1 MFSRKLKV
9 AFRILLVLVLLIAFG
24 VIGVYF
30 GYNYVLSQEARL
42 DTLKENIA
50 SGDFYIDEDTEGA
63 VPLVIET
70 GDMTSDIAD
79 KLYESG
85 LIDNKLVFSLM
96 SKVNGFDGTYLA
108 GTHYLTPGLNYDEIM
123 YVLTLEPESVVVTF
137 PEGITYEEI
146 KARLHEAGL
155 TFNDEEF
162 DNCMDSPNL
171 FTDYRFVAQ
180 LDLSEE
186 RDHVL
191 SGYLF
196 PDTYEFDV
204 NASPYSIINTFLA
217 NTNSKLY
224 DEYYTRAEAL
234 GMSLDEVITLASVI
248 QTETGNALDMM
259 YVSAV
264 FHNRMNSEDE
274 GMRYLASDATIN
286 FIRQLNGLK
295 PHLALSAYDLELDSP
310 YNTYTHPGLPPG
322 PICMPGL
329 DAIQAALYPEPNCNY
344 YYFCASA
351 DGGTAF
357 AVTREEHEANVAQY
371 MAAWEE
377 ADRQTEEGISSEPSE
392 PPAPSETSEGEA

>member
-1 MFSRKLKV
+1 MFSRRIKV

-30 GYNYVLSQEARL
+30 GYNYVLSQEVRL
-42 DTLKENIA
+42 DALKADIA
-50 SGDFYIDEDTEGA
+50 SGDFKIDEDTEGA
-63 VPLVIET
+63 VPIVIEN

-79 KLYESG
+79 KLYEQG
-85 LIDNKLVFSLM
+85 LIDNTLVFSLM

-123 YVLTLEPESVVVTF
+123 YVLSMEPESVVVVF

-146 KARLHEAGL
+146 KRRLHDAGL
-155 TFNDEEF
+155 TFSDEEF
-162 DNCMDSPNL
+162 DQCMDSPNL
-171 FTDYRFVAQ
+171 FTDYDFVAM
-180 LDLSEE
+180 LNLSEE

-217 NTNSKLY
+217 NTNAKLY

-234 GMSLDEVITLASVI
+234 GMTLDEVITLASII
-248 QTETGNALDMM
+248 QTETDNALDMM

-264 FHNRMNSEDE
+264 FHNRLKSDDE
-274 GMRYLASDATIN
+274 SMRYLGSDATIN
-286 FIRQLNGLK
+286 FIREMHGLNR
-295 PHLALSAYDLELDSP
+295 HLVLTESDLAQDSP
-310 YNTYTHPGLPPG
+310 YNTYTHQGLPPG

-344 YYFCASA
+344 HYFCATG
-351 DGGTAF
+351 DGGTAY
-357 AVTREEHEANVAQY
+357 AVTYEEHLANIEMYQAI
-371 MAAWEE
+371 WEE
-377 ADRQTEEGISSEPSE
+377 EDQRTDSGATPT
-392 PPAPSETSEGEA
+392 PTPAPTSADQ